1 MTAEVVSQGRCRK
14 KHLFATWH
22 SRAVHPATYAC
33 LVLFD
38 IHHQQYFFSGL
49 NFGICNPY
57 RIVLCACM
65 MEMECDVVRCN
76 VMYCHIMSC
85 NVPSCTVLYCT
96 VLYGSVW
103 QCVVLYGTACVL
115 LLISYCIH
123 VAVRHVASCCVML
136 CSYMVCCVIWCYV
149 VLPSVFLI

>member
-1 MTAEVVSQGRCRK
+1 MQK
-14 KHLFATWH
+14 KSTSFCDMAFTGCSPGHLCTPGFMMFY
-22 SRAVHPATYAC
+22 SRSV
-33 LVLFD
+33 
-38 IHHQQYFFSGL
+38 HHQQYFFSGL
-49 NFGICNPY
+49 NFGICNHCNPY

-65 MEMECDVVRCN
+65 MEMECDVMRCN
-76 VMYCHIMSC
+76 VMYCHVMSC

-123 VAVRHVASCCVML
+123 VAVRHVASCCVVL
-136 CSYMVCCVIWCYV
+136 CSYMVCCVI
-149 VLPSVFLI
+149 